1 MAAEDDAKI
10 PEWTGTLEI
19 GTHGNSMIVRIT
31 GACRLLDVGKGDA
44 VQVTIR
50 RI

>member
-1 MAAEDDAKI
+1 
-10 PEWTGTLEI
+10 
-19 GTHGNSMIVRIT
+19 MIVIIMRIFFLIT

>member
-1 MAAEDDAKI
+1 
-10 PEWTGTLEI
+10 
-19 GTHGNSMIVRIT
+19 MILKNLIVGFT

>member
-1 MAAEDDAKI
+1 
-10 PEWTGTLEI
+10 
-19 GTHGNSMIVRIT
+19 MIVIIVRMFFLNVRIT